1 MSTYT
6 FIEKLNKVRSEAI
19 DYIQNYTGSKS
30 IILPTGERAI
40 DNDDAW
46 IIIGDEEVGEPYLR
60 DKREQRLREKYKAE
74 GIEFSEELSSDVY
87 MLDNM
92 ENEELCM
99 FADELAQK
107 G

>member
-6 FIEKLNKVRSEAI
+6 FLDKLNKVRSEAI
-19 DYIQNYTGSKS
+19 DYIRNYTGNKS
-30 IILPTGERAI
+30 VILPTGERAI

-46 IIIGDEEVGEPYLR
+46 IIIGDEEVGEPYIR
-60 DKREQRLREKYKAE
+60 DKREQRLREKYKAK

-92 ENEELCM
+92 DNEGLCM
-99 FADELAQK
+99 FADKLAR
-107 G
+107 